1 MVAPRWPTFTLL
13 GCSAIA
19 ATFSPRVLF
28 CSINQHD
35 PKNTLNLVAQISIA
49 LQHLYKVMEFKMFAV
64 ERLADRGWAREA
76 HFKTEFKA
84 FINARSQCMATGETY
99 RVISSY
105 REVAYVIKRDG
116 LIDGFG

>member
-1 MVAPRWPTFTLL
+1 MVAPRCPTFTLL
-13 GCSAIA
+13 ACSAIA

-49 LQHLYKVMEFKMFAV
+49 LQHLYKVMEFKMFAA

-76 HFKTEFKA
+76 RFKTEFKD
-84 FINARSQCMATGETY
+84 FINARSQCMATGEIY

-105 REVAYVIKRDG
+105 REVACVIKQDG